1 MITRVNRKKMSEQI
15 IEQLKEK
22 IKNGEFPPDS
32 KLPSENALAKMFG
45 VSRAPIREALSV
57 LTASGLVESI
67 QGGGNFVKK
76 VPLVNLLNST
86 MIEMISAEELY
97 DLLEMRMVIETQ
109 VAAFA
114 AERHTDEEIK
124 EIELALEQFAETIN
138 DEQAI
143 GDVADFQFHMSIVR
157 AAHNKFLKQSLEN
170 IGDLHKKALRFS
182 LEKNIGLRRKR
193 ELVYQEHLDIFEA
206 IKSRDSEA
214 AAYYMK
220 KHLMN
225 LRLKFGD
232 PRLEVDKEK

>member
-1 MITRVNRKKMSEQI
+1 MITRVTKKKMSEQI
-15 IEQLKEK
+15 IDQLKEK
-22 IKNGEFPPDS
+22 IKNQEFPPDS

-57 LTASGLVESI
+57 LTASGMVESI

-86 MIEMISAEELY
+86 MIEMITDEELF
-97 DLLEMRMVIETQ
+97 DLIEMRMVIETQ
-109 VAAFA
+109 AAAFA
-114 AERHTDEEIK
+114 AKRHTTNEIN
-124 EIELALEQFAETIN
+124 EIEQALEQFAETIN

-143 GDVADFQFHMSIVR
+143 GDIGDFQFHMSIVK

-170 IGDLHKKALRFS
+170 IADLNQKALRFS
-182 LEKNIGLRRKR
+182 LKKNIGLSRKR

-214 AAYYMK
+214 AENYMK

-225 LRLKFGD
+225 LRLKLGD
-232 PRLEVDKEK
+232 PRLKVNKE